1 MDNKRD
7 KTEGIMNARP
17 PRMLVPLLA
26 LLSSLGPLAFDMY
39 LPSLP
44 VLQSALHT
52 SAAGVQLTL
61 SAYLIG
67 LAAGTLIYG
76 PLSDRFGRRPVLLI
90 GLALYTA
97 AGLFCALVSDLPAMI
112 LLRLASA
119 GGGAAGMVLGRVII
133 RDYFPPRETARLIS
147 LMAMIMLTGPLVSP
161 MIGGQLLVLLGWRS
175 IFVLL
180 AGLGGVTLILAAAV
194 LAESHPPGRRNPLN
208 LRTTLAAYGTI
219 LADRTGLGYALC
231 LAMSAG
237 VMYTYITSSSFV
249 FIEVYGI
256 APDHFGF
263 VYGIIVA
270 GLLAGNYAN
279 SHIVMHTRVHRLISG
294 ALVLRLLAVSGLFLL
309 VYTAGSGGSLAGAV
323 ALLVFAV
330 GASALITPNITADML
345 HRFPTVSGT
354 ASAVLGASNFTAG
367 AVAGVIAGLLH
378 DGTALPMAQM
388 MLVFACC
395 SAAAYRFIARP
406 AQAQTFT

>member
-1 MDNKRD
+1 
-7 KTEGIMNARP
+7 MNTRT
-17 PRMLVPLLA
+17 PRTLVPLLA
-26 LLSSLGPLAFDMY
+26 LLNSLGPLAFDMY

-44 VLQSALHT
+44 TLQSALHA

-61 SAYLIG
+61 SAFLIG

-76 PLSDRFGRRPVLLI
+76 PLSDRYGRRPVLLG
-90 GLALYTA
+90 GLVLYTVS
-97 AGLFCALVSDLPAMI
+97 GLFCALVSSLPAMI
-112 LLRLASA
+112 LFRFFSA
-119 GGGAAGMVLGRVII
+119 VGAAAGMVLSRVII

-161 MIGGQLLVLLGWRS
+161 MIGGHLLVFLGWRS

-180 AGLGGVTLILAAAV
+180 AALGGIALILAAAV

-208 LRTTLAAYGTI
+208 LRTTLQAYATI
-219 LADRTGLGYALC
+219 LTDRTGLGYALC
-231 LAMSAG
+231 MAMSAG

-256 APDHFGF
+256 TPEHFGY
-263 VYGIIVA
+263 VYGVVVA
-270 GLLAGNYAN
+270 GLLAGNYTN
-279 SHIVMHTRVHRLISG
+279 SHIVMRTRVHQLISS
-294 ALVLRLLAVSGLFLL
+294 ALVLRLLAVTGLFVL
-309 VYTAGSGGSLAGAV
+309 VYMAGSGRLLAGAV
-323 ALLVFAV
+323 ALMMFAV

-354 ASAVLGASNFTAG
+354 ASAVLGASNFTSG
-367 AVAGVIAGLLH
+367 ALAGVIAGLLH
-378 DGTALPMAQM
+378 DGTALPMALM
-388 MLVFACC
+388 MLVFACG
-395 SAAAYRFIARP
+395 SAAAYWLIARP